1 MVHKSLYLHSKLILP
16 SEYIVSLDLAVEYGQ
31 DLKKIQFKD
40 QSWLGL
46 KTRSRKCFL
55 NL

>member
-1 MVHKSLYLHSKLILP
+1 MYDISCF
-16 SEYIVSLDLAVEYGQ
+16 SLDLAVEYGQ

-46 KTRSRKCFL
+46 KTRSRKYISYIAKEFI
-55 NL
+55 

>member
-1 MVHKSLYLHSKLILP
+1 MEIFLT
-16 SEYIVSLDLAVEYGQ
+16 DLAVEFGQ

-46 KTRSRKCFL
+46 KTRSREFYSYCI
-55 NL
+55 